1 MGRPKKENAKDDQ
14 IRLRLTE
21 DEHERLKKVSKEQGY
36 SVADFIRSCVNMYM
50 TRISKEIVFNKED

>member
-21 DEHERLKKVSKEQGY
+21 DEHERLKKVSKE
-36 SVADFIRSCVNMYM
+36 
-50 TRISKEIVFNKED
+50 